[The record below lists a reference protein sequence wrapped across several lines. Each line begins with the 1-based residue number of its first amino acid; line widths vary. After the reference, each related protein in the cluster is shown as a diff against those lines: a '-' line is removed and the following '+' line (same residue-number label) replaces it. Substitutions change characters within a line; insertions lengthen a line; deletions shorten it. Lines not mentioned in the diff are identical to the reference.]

1 MQVQSKRAFVACV
14 ICTITLAGCGDS
26 RSTITEEMITKL
38 EEFNTVLAGVSDVE
52 SAKAVQPQLEAIG
65 KDLQS
70 LKKRADALPPPTS
83 AEQKELLEKYQPR
96 LVALMQKLIG
106 TSMKLALKPGVADEL
121 KEPMQSL
128 QKLNE

>member
-1 MQVQSKRAFVACV
+1 
-14 ICTITLAGCGDS
+14 
-26 RSTITEEMITKL
+26 MISKL

-83 AEQKELLEKYQPR
+83 EEQKELLEKYQPR
-96 LVALMQKLIG
+96 LVALMQKLLG